1 LHVGLPRA
9 GEGRQP
15 ELSLVT
21 ARRLGHIPHLD
32 GVRGVA
38 ILMVVAQHTLHR
50 RGGLTLG
57 VDVFFVLSGFLIT
70 SLLLSEQDRDGRI
83 SLRGFYRRRAF
94 RLMPALY
101 AQLATLLLVVA
112 ALAIAGRAGH
122 LPSQLLAAAG
132 TASIYVGNLAAAFH
146 VPVQMP
152 HRYEY
157 YWSLAQEEQFYLLWP
172 ALLIWLL
179 IRRRRLWIY
188 LIPALVA
195 GLSGAL
201 QITLWLN
208 GASRDRLWL
217 APDTHLA
224 PIALGC
230 LAGVAYTYASLPLRT
245 LRVLTPL
252 ALVTCVAIVSVP
264 PLDYRRLYEG
274 PAVVF
279 GLACA
284 ICVLATCSGAA
295 GWLAKPLSA
304 RPLRWTGKVS
314 YSLYLWNIP
323 LLAAFG
329 LLGLPL
335 SFLAAALSRRYI
347 EEPFLRLKRRPA
359 RTVPVPQ
366 PA

>member
-1 LHVGLPRA
+1 
-9 GEGRQP
+9 
-15 ELSLVT
+15 VT
-21 ARRLGHIPHLD
+21 TRRLGHIPHLD

-38 ILMVVAQHTLHR
+38 ILMVLAQHALHR

-70 SLLLSEQDRDGRI
+70 GLLLSEHDRDGRI

-101 AQLATLLLVVA
+101 AQLATLLLIVA
-112 ALAIAGRAGH
+112 ALAIVGSAGT
-122 LPSQLLAAAG
+122 LPSQVLAAAG
-132 TASIYVGNLAAAFH
+132 TASIYAGNLAAAFH

-172 ALLIWLL
+172 ALLLWLL
-179 IRRRRLWIY
+179 SRSRRLWLY

-195 GLSGAL
+195 GMSGGL
-201 QITLWLN
+201 QIALWET
-208 GASRDRLWL
+208 GSSRDRLWL

-230 LAGVAYTYASLPLRT
+230 LAGVAYTHGRLPLRT
-245 LRVLTPL
+245 LRAL
-252 ALVTCVAIVSVP
+252 APIALLACVAIVAVP

-274 PAVVF
+274 PAVAF

-284 ICVLATCSGAA
+284 ICLFATCSGAA
-295 GWLAKPLSA
+295 DWLAKPLSA

-323 LLAAFG
+323 LFATFG

-335 SFLAAALSRRYI
+335 SFLVAAMSRRYV
-347 EEPFLRLKRRPA
+347 EEPFLRLKQRRSA
-359 RTVPVPQ
+359 AVPVPQ